1 MVGGSGSPVSMNM
14 RLPVLAKPFMAQS
27 LITSGTRQAM
37 AGTNAGNA
45 RKDVARMTISRLRTV
60 ARGRH
65 GMAGSV
71 ARLRAAVLLGLALS
85 ASACSTLKSAEDTIL
100 GSGSAPATPPHVEG
114 FIGGVVADEPR
125 AALVGRQI
133 LATGGS
139 AADAAVAV
147 AFALT
152 VTLPSRAGLG
162 GGGACLSYA
171 AGEASINGGTPEA
184 ILFVPGAGTSPAA
197 DADRPAAIP
206 MLARG
211 LFLLHSRY
219 GQARFETLILPA
231 EQLARQGVPASRA
244 LVRDLSLVSGPLF
257 ADPNARAA
265 FSRDGA
271 PLAEGGMMVLPELGA
286 TLAQLRASGVGDL
299 YQGQLARR
307 LAAASPGIGGP
318 ISLADL
324 RASLPSSAA
333 VILMDAGRDKVAFL
347 PPPAD
352 GGLAATAAFKLL
364 QRDPAALDAANAS
377 AIAVASAWRAKGGD
391 FIALLHTDVPAG
403 ALPVLPASTSFV
415 TMDRKGNAVACA
427 LSMNNLFGTG
437 RVVPGMGFLL
447 AASPNRVAPPLL
459 AAAIAWNPS
468 KQAFRAAVAGSGQ
481 QGAPLAVASAMTDAL
496 KSEKSTIT
504 PPPEPGR
511 ANAISCGGY
520 MPGGEDSC
528 TWTTDPRGAGLGI
541 GSN

>member
-1 MVGGSGSPVSMNM
+1 M
-14 RLPVLAKPFMAQS
+14 K
-27 LITSGTRQAM
+27 
-37 AGTNAGNA
+37 
-45 RKDVARMTISRLRTV
+45 
-60 ARGRH
+60 
-65 GMAGSV
+65 SV
-71 ARLRAAVLLGLALS
+71 
-85 ASACSTLKSAEDTIL
+85 EDTFL
-100 GSGSAPATPPHVEG
+100 GSGSANGEPARVEG
-114 FIGGVVADEPR
+114 FIGGVVADEPS
-125 AALVGRQI
+125 AALVGRQV
-133 LATGGS
+133 LATGGT

-147 AFALT
+147 GFALA

-171 AGEASINGGTPEA
+171 ADDGSINGGTPEA

-197 DADRPAAIP
+197 DADRPAAVP

-211 LFLLHSRY
+211 LFLLHARY
-219 GQARFETLILPA
+219 GQTPFEKLILPA

-257 ADPNARAA
+257 ADAGARAA
-265 FSRDGA
+265 FSRDGT
-271 PLAEGGMMVLPELGA
+271 PLAEGGMMVLPALGA
-286 TLAQLRASGVGDL
+286 TLAQLRVSGVGDL
-299 YQGQLARR
+299 YLGQLARK
-307 LAAASPGIGGP
+307 LAAASPDIGGP

-324 RASLPSSAA
+324 RAGLPSSAA

-352 GGLAATAAFKLL
+352 GGLAATAAFKVL
-364 QRDPAALDAANAS
+364 QHDPAALDAANAS
-377 AIAVASAWRAKGGD
+377 AIAVASAWRAKGGE
-391 FIALLHTDVPAG
+391 FIQYLHTDLPAG

-415 TMDRKGNAVACA
+415 TVDRKGNAVACA
-427 LSMNNLFGTG
+427 FSMNNLFGTG

-468 KQAFRAAVAGSGQ
+468 KHAFRAAVGGSGQ

-496 KSEKSTIT
+496 KSEKPTIA

-511 ANAISCGGY
+511 ANVISCGGY
-520 MPGGEDSC
+520 LPGDDKSC
-528 TWTTDPRGAGLGI
+528 TLTTDPRGAGLGI